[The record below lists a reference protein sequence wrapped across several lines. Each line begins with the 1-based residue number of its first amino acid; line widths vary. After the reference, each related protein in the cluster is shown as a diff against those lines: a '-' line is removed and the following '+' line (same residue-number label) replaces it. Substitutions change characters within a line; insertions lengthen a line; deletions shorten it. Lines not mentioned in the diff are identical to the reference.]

1 MHGFL
6 NINKPSGMTSF
17 DVIRRIKQ
25 LLPRRTRI
33 GHLGT
38 LDPMATGVLPIAIGQ
53 ATKIIPYVEEGDKEY
68 QASMILGGQSD
79 TQDAW
84 GEITYHNKPVSIN
97 REQLESVLPSFRGT
111 IWQEPPMYSAVHHQ
125 GVRLYELARQGQ
137 TVERKKR
144 SVEIKTL
151 EMLRFDDQGSLPVAE
166 LRVVCS
172 RGTYIR
178 TLCHDIGHQVGTG
191 AFLSAL
197 TRTRS
202 GIFSLSEAVNLEK
215 IMESWFD
222 SLLLPIDYP
231 LQDWPYVVLR
241 NPEQIRALENGQTIY
256 VTDDLSAGL
265 VRVYQPD
272 NSLLAIGKADCN
284 NDKCSL
290 KPERVFHIQ

>member
-6 NINKPSGMTSF
+6 NINKPPGMTSF
-17 DVIRRIKQ
+17 DVIRRLKQ
-25 LLPRRTRI
+25 YLPKRTRI

-38 LDPMATGVLPIAIGQ
+38 LDPNATGVLPIAIGQ
-53 ATKIIPYVEEGDKEY
+53 ATRIIPYVEDGDKEY
-68 QASMILGGQSD
+68 LASMTLGGQSD

-84 GEITYHNKPVSIN
+84 GEITYNLPVSIS
-97 REQLESVLPSFRGT
+97 RAQVEAVLPSFRGT

-151 EMLRFDDQGSLPVAE
+151 EMLEFDNQGKLPVAQI
-166 LRVVCS
+166 RVVCS

-178 TLCHDIGHQVGTG
+178 TLCHDIGQQVGTG

-202 GIFSLSEAVNLEK
+202 GTFSLSHAVDLEK
-215 IMESWFD
+215 VMESWSD
-222 SLLLPIDYP
+222 SLLFPLDYP
-231 LQDWPYVVLR
+231 LQDWPYLVLR
-241 NPEQIRALENGQTIY
+241 NPEQIRALKNGQIIN
-256 VTDDLSAGL
+256 VTDSQSAGL

-272 NSLLAIGKADCN
+272 NSLLAIARAYYN
-284 NDKCSL
+284 NDKYSL